1 MTKCGLKN
9 VDRGRIIVA
18 ESCDIYISYG
28 TILVRKWSTVRRNA
42 AAKPILLLASV
53 SSLALSAGN
62 KAKRERGGL
71 CYRILS

>member
-28 TILVRKWSTVRRNA
+28 TILFRVWRFPQATRQKGKEGGYAIEFFPYIQRS
-42 AAKPILLLASV
+42 ASLDPA
-53 SSLALSAGN
+53 SLMVEHKL
-62 KAKRERGGL
+62 
-71 CYRILS
+71 